1 VRALAAGDG
10 VHSPRLLY
18 RFWSDVAA
26 GARPGARSADRA
38 RNKNRAEGETPNVKR
53 MIAAAALL
61 LLAAAVS
68 GAADSSKVTF
78 VGHDQVAKGGTLV
91 TAPNLSILMA
101 HRDAPGMVEVH
112 DKETDTIYVLAGSA
126 TFVTGGTMVGGSVTA
141 PGQQRGADVQGGDA
155 HALVKGD
162 VIVVPAGVPHWF
174 KEVHGSIDYYVVKV
188 IAP

>member
-1 VRALAAGDG
+1 M
-10 VHSPRLLY
+10 
-18 RFWSDVAA
+18 
-26 GARPGARSADRA
+26 
-38 RNKNRAEGETPNVKR
+38 KR

-61 LLAAAVS
+61 LSAAAVS
-68 GAADSSKVTF
+68 GAGGSKVTF
-78 VGHDQVAKGGTLV
+78 VGHDQVAKGGTIV
-91 TAPNLSILMA
+91 TAPNLSVLMA

-112 DKETDTIYVLAGSA
+112 DKETDTIYVLAGAA

-141 PGQQRGADVQGGDA
+141 PGQQRGADIQGGDA

-174 KEVHGSIDYYVVKV
+174 KEVRGSIDYYVVKV